1 LPPESHPVLFLSTI
15 AFIAGPPQT
24 PSQFATSGKP
34 FGEKEFWNDSLEIES
49 SQEGIVSLVRAMIYD
64 PEQQL
69 WDSTALEIEASKVQ
83 SILAERIATFEL
95 ERDGWELRKALR
107 FPLRGISIPF
117 ATGIL
122 PKFVTLFLVFTFGNR
137 LSKALEKTL

>member
-1 LPPESHPVLFLSTI
+1 M
-15 AFIAGPPQT
+15 
-24 PSQFATSGKP
+24 
-34 FGEKEFWNDSLEIES
+34 EIES

-137 LSKALEKTL
+137 SSKALEKTL